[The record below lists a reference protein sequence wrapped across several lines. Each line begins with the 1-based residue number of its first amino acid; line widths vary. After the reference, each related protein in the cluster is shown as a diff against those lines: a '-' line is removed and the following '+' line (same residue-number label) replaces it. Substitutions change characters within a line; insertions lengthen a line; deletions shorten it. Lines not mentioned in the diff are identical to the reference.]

1 MSEEKTTWWE
11 ASQELAKAFVEL
23 DKHMDKLA
31 EECPTDLK
39 IAVTRWAMRHIV
51 EHAKEGGSYRYL
63 IYQRMGFGP
72 EAYAPLCGDGITI
85 SNEFDIQQMD
95 KIKEII
101 KENQYDKLKETVG
114 LCDEPGCY
122 KDSGCGWPSKNG
134 YRMTCG
140 EHYRKYNKDDY

>member
-1 MSEEKTTWWE
+1 MSEKKMDWFE
-11 ASQELAKAFVEL
+11 ASQELANAFTEME
-23 DKHMDKLA
+23 KHMDKLA

-63 IYQRMGFGP
+63 IYDRMGFGP
-72 EAYAPLCGDGITI
+72 EAYAPLCGDGMTI
-85 SNEFDIQQMD
+85 SNEFDMEQMES
-95 KIKEII
+95 IKDIVRH
-101 KENQYDKLKETVG
+101 NRYDELKATLN

-122 KDSGCGWPSKNG
+122 KDAGCGWPSKDG

-140 EHYRKYNKDDY
+140 EHYRLYNKDEW

>member
-11 ASQELAKAFVEL
+11 ASQELAKAFTEMEE
-23 DKHMDKLA
+23 HMDKLA

-63 IYQRMGFGP
+63 IYDRMGFGP
-72 EAYAPLCGDGITI
+72 EAYAPLCDDGLTI
-85 SNEFDIQQMD
+85 SNEFDMEQMET
-95 KIKEII
+95 IKDIVRH
-101 KENQYDKLKETVG
+101 NRYDELKST
-114 LCDEPGCY
+114 LHMCDEPGCY

-140 EHYRKYNKDDY
+140 EHYRLYNKDEW